1 MNYVDSVEGITS
13 AQLQGFF
20 VGWPNPPQPE
30 QHLTLLQQSSH
41 IVIAQTD
48 DGQVVG
54 FVTAISDG
62 VVAAHIPLLE
72 VLPDFQRQGVGSQL
86 VKRIL
91 ANLHAYYSV
100 DLVCDSPL
108 GSFYERLGFARY
120 LGMVI
125 RRPFGM
131 ESS

>member
-1 MNYVDSVEGITS
+1 MS

-41 IVIAQTD
+41 VVIAKTD

-72 VLPDFQRQGVGSQL
+72 VLPDFQRQGVGS
-86 VKRIL
+86 RRCR
-91 ANLHAYYSV
+91 H
-100 DLVCDSPL
+100 
-108 GSFYERLGFARY
+108 SF
-120 LGMVI
+120 
-125 RRPFGM
+125 
-131 ESS
+131 

>member
-1 MNYVDSVEGITS
+1 MNYVDSVEGITA

-41 IVIAQTD
+41 VVIAQTD

-72 VLPDFQRQGVGSQL
+72 VLPNFQKQGIGSEL

-91 ANLHAYYSV
+91 AKLQGYYAV
-100 DLVCDSPL
+100 DLVCDLPL

-125 RRPFGM
+125 RRPFDK
-131 ESS
+131 ESH